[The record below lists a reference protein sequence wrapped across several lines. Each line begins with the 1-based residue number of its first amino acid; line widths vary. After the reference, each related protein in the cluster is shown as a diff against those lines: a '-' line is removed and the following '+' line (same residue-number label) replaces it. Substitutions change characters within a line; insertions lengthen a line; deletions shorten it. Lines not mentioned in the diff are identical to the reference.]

1 MMPIPSVSAA
11 STISASTAANCRR
24 SAAASIAVSNAR
36 GAIVWYDSALAAQA
50 RGDEAPELR
59 ETCHALWHN
68 KAVAHQQLR
77 EFVEAKEAE
86 LHAQR
91 LSAR

>member
-1 MMPIPSVSAA
+1 MTDKPEGGLAA
-11 STISASTAANCRR
+11 DLAFLRERLAQGDACLR
-24 SAAASIAVSNAR
+24 AGNAR
-36 GAIVWYDSALAAQA
+36 GAIVWYDSALAAHP
-50 RGDEAPELR
+50 RGGEAPELR